1 MAEKMLPRATSGS
14 IEPPLP
20 QAVGYVVVVV
30 IGFLIAF
37 LMILVTHILKK
48 TAGEDN
54 KTTEMF
60 MTANRR
66 VGTGLTSS
74 AVISS
79 WLWSTAM
86 LGSTLVGYN
95 YGIAGPFWFA
105 AGCVCFCRVC
115 VCPLWPG

>member
-1 MAEKMLPRATSGS
+1 MSTTAASGGT

-20 QAVGYVVVVV
+20 QAAGYAVVVA
-30 IGFLIAF
+30 IGFFIAF
-37 LMILVTHILKK
+37 LMILVTHILRK

-54 KTTEMF
+54 RTTEMF

-66 VGTGLTSS
+66 VGTGLTAS

-86 LGSTLVGYN
+86 LGSTFVGYN
-95 YGIAGPFWFA
+95 FGVAGPFWFA
-105 AGCVCFCRVC
+105 AGYEPPRYSFR
-115 VCPLWPG
+115 PLGERRPC

>member
-1 MAEKMLPRATSGS
+1 MTSIFSRASASNGGS

-20 QAVGYVVVVV
+20 RAVGYVVVVL

-37 LMILVTHILKK
+37 IMIFVTYLLKK

-54 KTTEMF
+54 RTTEMF

-66 VGTGLTSS
+66 VGTGLTAS

-105 AGCVCFCRVC
+105 AG
-115 VCPLWPG
+115 

>member
-1 MAEKMLPRATSGS
+1 MLPRASSGGGS
-14 IEPPLP
+14 ADGSTTNTVEPPLP

-30 IGFLIAF
+30 IGFFIAF
-37 LMILVTHILKK
+37 AMIFVTHILKK
-48 TAGEDN
+48 TVGENN

-66 VGTGLTSS
+66 VGTGLTAS

-105 AGCVCFCRVC
+105 AG
-115 VCPLWPG
+115 